1 MKKTKRDR
9 KPIRRHTARLHPPPP
24 PHNVTTTH
32 NYYSKMVFDGKTLRT
47 ESKQD
52 DKPIKR
58 RKYTLKD
65 LEKEIPIGAELVKEY
80 LDYKVPRGLEEPL
93 PKNAVFQS
101 VLPNPDDLGLMPPK
115 IRTRKHRPGHRRL
128 RQEQPL
134 QLIINEK
141 DANER
146 SSSSSSSSINNIH
159 DLP

>member
-1 MKKTKRDR
+1 MKKTKRDH
-9 KPIRRHTARLHPPPP
+9 KPIRRHTSRLRPP
-24 PHNVTTTH
+24 PHNVATH

-52 DKPIKR
+52 DKPMKR

-101 VLPNPDDLGLMPPK
+101 VLPNPCSAIFSAPLVQWKQLSACYRFE
-115 IRTRKHRPGHRRL
+115 IRSLHRR
-128 RQEQPL
+128 
-134 QLIINEK
+134 
-141 DANER
+141 
-146 SSSSSSSSINNIH
+146 STSITQTKRVTLTTSLTYH
-159 DLP
+159 VMHGWMSR

>member
-1 MKKTKRDR
+1 
-9 KPIRRHTARLHPPPP
+9 
-24 PHNVTTTH
+24 
-32 NYYSKMVFDGKTLRT
+32 MVFDGKTLRT

-80 LDYKVPRGLEEPL
+80 LDYKVPRELEEPL

-115 IRTRKHRPGHRRL
+115 IRTLKHRPRPRSRHQRLRL

-134 QLIINEK
+134 QLIVNEK

-146 SSSSSSSSINNIH
+146 LPHAINNIH

>member
-9 KPIRRHTARLHPPPP
+9 KPIRHHTSRLP
-24 PHNVTTTH
+24 PHPHTH

-80 LDYKVPRGLEEPL
+80 LDYKVPRELEEPG

-115 IRTRKHRPGHRRL
+115 IRTRKHRPGHRHQRL

-134 QLIINEK
+134 QLIVNEK

-146 SSSSSSSSINNIH
+146 LSPAINNIH